1 MQRIVVRVTPPGELR
16 HRKGDWHDGADSTN
30 RNSAYQIRL
39 RVDATPVAG
48 TVVTALARTWIMQKA
63 NRQIDE
69 GNGTSAEM
77 FRCGSYSVAE
87 CADYLEV
94 DLLGLANGALR
105 VFVLRLLFRLPSDAR
120 QRCTESSSGRWST
133 PTQ

>member
-1 MQRIVVRVTPPGELR
+1 VVRVTPPGELR

-39 RVDATPVAG
+39 RVDATPGAG

-69 GNGTSAEM
+69 GNGASAEM

-87 CADYLEV
+87 CADNLEV

-105 VFVLRLLFRLPSDAR
+105 VFVLRLLFRLPSNAR
-120 QRCTESSSGRWST
+120 QRCTESSSGRRGS

>member
-1 MQRIVVRVTPPGELR
+1 MTAQIVLTGTRRVKYGR
-16 HRKGDWHDGADSTN
+16 
-30 RNSAYQIRL
+30 
-39 RVDATPVAG
+39 RVDATPGAG
-48 TVVTALARTWIMQKA
+48 MVVISLARTWIMQKA
-63 NRQIDE
+63 NRQIDQ

-120 QRCTESSSGRWST
+120 QRCTESSSGRWGS